1 MNEISITE
9 REDTFSGLDLH
20 IIQKKA
26 SIHAEKFPQIQEIT
40 LHKFIDR
47 DDEPW
52 LAERKNHL
60 EYILVFRHEDSFDD
74 AYQKG
79 EYYEA
84 TAAFLHRED
93 IGGLKYKEC
102 AIDMIGPDDT
112 LPDNALRLDSL
123 SLYARL
129 SDGKDET
136 ASKETPEE
144 KRQKKLR
151 EQKICDEERDEF
163 FGRLDKR
170 TPEEKRRGKEKK
182 SKMAARLLRPRKP
195 VDPDYGPDPTASMT
209 EETAARYWWEK
220 AREAMNLT
228 GKPAVLMPVPK
239 PAIDAPPIQ
248 TVDDYVRGQRA
259 KARDKNMI
267 AYELQKKF
275 GLSALDVARAL
286 GLDAGLNKT
295 QIGAMKKRGE
305 RAINKGK
312 EMIEQE

>member
-1 MNEISITE
+1 MNEISIGGGE
-9 REDTFSGLDLH
+9 NTFSGLDLH
-20 IIQKKA
+20 VIRKKA
-26 SIHAEKFPQIQEIT
+26 SIHAEMFPQIQEIT
-40 LHKFIDR
+40 LHKFIER

-60 EYILVFRHEDSFDD
+60 EYILVFRHDDSFDD
-74 AYQKG
+74 VYQKG

-93 IGGLKYKEC
+93 IGGLKYKGC

-112 LPDNALRLDSL
+112 LPNNALKLDSL
-123 SLYARL
+123 TLYTRPN
-129 SDGKDET
+129 DGNVKMS
-136 ASKETPEE
+136 SKETPEE
-144 KRQKKLR
+144 KRRKKIE

-163 FGRLDKR
+163 FGHRDKR

-195 VDPDYGPDPTASMT
+195 VDPDYAPDFTASMT

-228 GKPAVLMPVPK
+228 GKPTVLMPVPK
-239 PAIDAPPIQ
+239 LAVEAPPQQ
-248 TVDDYVRGQRA
+248 TVDDYVRDQRA

-267 AYELQKKF
+267 AYELQKQY
-275 GLSALDVARAL
+275 GLSALDIARAL

-305 RAINKGK
+305 RAIKRGK
-312 EMIEQE
+312 EMME